1 MAILWPFL
9 ANFAFYINNFHKT
22 EIPMVILRC
31 YTGLNHTCFKN
42 YDPKGKYFRFQF
54 FKFCKKHP
62 FCLMFFAFFSIFA
75 VFLFLCNCVIT
86 NERLN
91 LSFAEDLLVI
101 GKKMT
106 RKGRKTAI
114 YQSRKFWWSVS
125 ISFAQLVLLS
135 LYTFWGK

>member
-1 MAILWPFL
+1 
-9 ANFAFYINNFHKT
+9 
-22 EIPMVILRC
+22 
-31 YTGLNHTCFKN
+31 
-42 YDPKGKYFRFQF
+42 
-54 FKFCKKHP
+54 
-62 FCLMFFAFFSIFA
+62 MFFAFFSIFA

-125 ISFAQLVLLS
+125 TISSVICLS
-135 LYTFWGK
+135 QSDYIYTSIKYLGYRDSITKENNKNT